1 MPVQFWDAS
10 NNVLSDIVTSSGEMV
25 MASVQVTI
33 RAYKDVPIVPKAET
47 SEAFDRYY
55 TYTCMPSQQTIRIF
69 GSPSVL
75 DKIDEIGTETI
86 FPNDEVGEERMTVNL
101 DIPSDVTL
109 ENMQSPQIT
118 VLVSVAE
125 KIAETQQY
133 SIKINYTGI
142 GYGLRLSGDEPEQMT
157 LSVTGSVRAMERFRA
172 EWMTLHVDLRTWNE
186 ETEHYSTIDG
196 HQIRLRILPADVW
209 FRMYYYHYT

>member
-1 MPVQFWDAS
+1 
-10 NNVLSDIVTSSGEMV
+10 
-25 MASVQVTI
+25 
-33 RAYKDVPIVPKAET
+33 
-47 SEAFDRYY
+47 
-55 TYTCMPSQQTIRIF
+55 MPSQQTIRIF

-186 ETEHYSTIDG
+186 ETEQYPLILTFAGDAD
-196 HQIRLRILPADVW
+196 LYRIELPTDTVKVVLMPIESSDSAGG
-209 FRMYYYHYT
+209 